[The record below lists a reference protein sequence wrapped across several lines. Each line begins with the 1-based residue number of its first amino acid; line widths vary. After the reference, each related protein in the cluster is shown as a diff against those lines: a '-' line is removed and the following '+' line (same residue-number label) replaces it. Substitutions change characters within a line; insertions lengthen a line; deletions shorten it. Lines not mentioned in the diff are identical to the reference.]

1 MSDPSLPWLA
11 VAFGVTWLVIG
22 AYVVRLALVQRKI
35 ARRLEELPPGPRGER
50 ELG

>member
-11 VAFGVTWLVIG
+11 VAFGVAWLVIG
-22 AYVVRLALVQRKI
+22 AYVVRLALMQRKI
-35 ARRLEELPPGPRGER
+35 ARRLEELPRQRRGER